1 MVKANIKDIVTNL
14 GVKCLKIFLF
24 SGKSTNEM
32 MLTSF
37 ITILLSF
44 WTIFAPAFM

>member
-14 GVKCLKIFLF
+14 GVKYLKIFLF

-32 MLTSF
+32 MLTSS
-37 ITILLSF
+37 ITTSLSF
-44 WTIFAPAFM
+44 WTIFALAFL